1 MATIKG
7 GKVKSI
13 ASLKASMKKGGSG
26 SAYLTRVPADA
37 TLTVR
42 FLTEPDD
49 ENNGW
54 VNYFEHYD
62 SVRKF
67 YPCSSECPGCM
78 EGDRPSQRY
87 LANALDVAEGKVV
100 PLVMPKS
107 MAASI
112 LKKYEK
118 YATLLDRDYELSR
131 SGTGLDTEYDVTP
144 EPPSKMNLTRFDL
157 IDLWDILKDQLAQ
170 AEGSNAS
177 PDDDDDDDAPAPKR
191 VSKSAPKSV
200 VEAIIGDDD
209 DEDADEDEDDEVYA
223 NGGSGAAVL
232 EADVDEDEDTDDSD
246 DDGEYMTRDDY
257 MEMSLAELKAIAK
270 DDVGFTVAELRGKD
284 KDAIIDMLLEATEE
298 ELSGDD
304 DADSDDDA
312 DEEELTEDD
321 LRAMSLAEVKNV
333 AREIGVRVKA
343 GTSKDDIVDLILD
356 AAAGDDDDDDD
367 DEEVPF

>member
-7 GKVKSI
+7 GKIKSI
-13 ASLKASMKKGGSG
+13 ANLKASMKKGGGG
-26 SAYLTRVPADA
+26 SAYLSRVPADA
-37 TLTVR
+37 SLTVR

-54 VNYFEHYD
+54 VQYYEHYD
-62 SVRKF
+62 QVRKF
-67 YPCSSECPGCM
+67 YPCTDACPGCM
-78 EGDRPSQRY
+78 EGDRPSARF
-87 LANALDVAEGKVV
+87 LSNALDVAEGKVI

-170 AEGSNAS
+170 AEGIVSS
-177 PDDDDDDDAPAPKR
+177 GDDEDDAPKATKPLRAVKPAPADDDDDA
-191 VSKSAPKSV
+191 
-200 VEAIIGDDD
+200 
-209 DEDADEDEDDEVYA
+209 DEDDDEVYA
-223 NGGSGAAVL
+223 NGGSGAVAVMD
-232 EADVDEDEDTDDSD
+232 ADTDDDVDDEDVDD
-246 DDGEYMTRDDY
+246 DDGYMTREDY
-257 MEMSLAELKAIAK
+257 MEMSLAELKALAK

-284 KDAIIDMLLEATEE
+284 KDAIVDMLLEVTEE
-298 ELSGDD
+298 ELSGGADD
-304 DADSDDDA
+304 DDSDADDSDDSD
-312 DEEELTEDD
+312 DEELTEDD
-321 LRAMSLAEVKNV
+321 LRSMSLAEVKNV
-333 AREIGVRVKA
+333 ARELGVRVKA

-356 AAAGDDDDDDD
+356 AAAGDEEDDAD